1 MPFFDWSYITLA
13 LDTTLNHRW
22 DTHTHQTPTSTVKRE
37 LKTKR
42 VEKVVGEEEGKESP
56 VPIEIICLMVH
67 NY

>member
-22 DTHTHQTPTSTVKRE
+22 DTHTHQTPTFKRE

-42 VEKVVGEEEGKESP
+42 VEKAVAKEEGKETP
-56 VPIEIICLMVH
+56 VPIQIRSTVFYI
-67 NY
+67 